1 MMPRSLHPLDQRP
14 QRGFTLIELLVVI
27 AIVALLASMVLVA
40 YGRVGENAR
49 IAGTKTLLKQLDST
63 LQERMESFRRYD
75 FAPLAQSFF
84 RYSGTAQ
91 QYQPVSVFKRLT
103 YRAEFPQR
111 FEDLY
116 GFDGQSG
123 DGHAIPGV
131 APRPA
136 NRKDTLD
143 NSPLWTLIKT
153 RTGANLNM
161 LWSTGTLSADLAA
174 DGAGND
180 AYISNSELLY
190 LFLTESSS
198 YGLTPLDISQISPQ
212 YIVDDDD
219 DSFPE
224 FRDGWNQPLR
234 FYNCPTAL
242 LRPDGNSYDKDDPMM
257 AGQPITVANYNLAR
271 NIIRSLPALP
281 LDTSV
286 SPAVVRDL
294 DYDEFD
300 HPLNVDPFDYIGITT
315 IDPADTDTTNEDFF
329 EARFYTMDTYFVPL
343 LVSAGTDETLGMF
356 EPGLVTPSGT
366 VQTPEPNG
374 RNRLGKID
382 PATVNAIY
390 DNLTN
395 YQRGGF

>member
-1 MMPRSLHPLDQRP
+1 MTIQPVIAVRRR
-14 QRGFTLIELLVVI
+14 RGFTLIELLVVI
-27 AIVALLASMVLVA
+27 AIIALLASMALVA

-49 IAGTKTLLKQLDST
+49 IAGTKTLIKQLDSS

-84 RYSGTAQ
+84 RYSGTQAQ
-91 QYQPVSVFKRLT
+91 YAPVAVFKRLT

-123 DGHAIPGV
+123 DGHALPGLT
-131 APRPA
+131 ANPA

-143 NSPLWTLIKT
+143 NSPLWTVVKT
-153 RTGANLNM
+153 RSGANANM

-174 DGAGND
+174 DAAGTD
-180 AYISNSELLY
+180 PYISNAELLY
-190 LFLTESSS
+190 LFLTEASS
-198 YGLTPLDISQISPQ
+198 YGLPPLDISQISPQ

-219 DSFPE
+219 DSFAE

-234 FYNCPTAL
+234 FYSAPTAL
-242 LRPDGNSYDKDDPMM
+242 LRPDGNSYDKENTMTT
-257 AGQPITVANYNLAR
+257 GQPITVANYRLAR
-271 NIIRSLPALP
+271 NVVRSLSPLP

-286 SPAVVRDL
+286 MPPVERDIA
-294 DYDEFD
+294 YDEFD
-300 HPLNVDPFDYIGITT
+300 HPLNSDPFDYIGITT
-315 IDPADTDTTNEDFF
+315 IDADTTAGTPTDNEDQF
-329 EARFYTMDTYFVPL
+329 EAYFYTMDTFFVPL
-343 LVSAGTDETLGMF
+343 LVSSGTDQLLGMY
-356 EPGLVTPSGT
+356 EPTDTGGT
-366 VQTPEPNG
+366 NA
-374 RNRLGKID
+374 RNRLGRIN
-382 PATVNAIY
+382 PATVGDLY